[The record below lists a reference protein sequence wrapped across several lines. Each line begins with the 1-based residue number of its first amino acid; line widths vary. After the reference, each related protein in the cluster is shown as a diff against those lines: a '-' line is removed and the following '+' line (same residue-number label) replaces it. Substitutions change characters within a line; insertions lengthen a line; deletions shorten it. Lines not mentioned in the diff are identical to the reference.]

1 MSGWAPRRFWRSATV
16 APAADGYAVLLDGR
30 PVRTPAKAPFI
41 VPTAAMAGA
50 AAAEWDAQ
58 GDTVN
63 PNTMPVTRAVNAAI
77 DKVAPDPADLVEGL
91 LAYAETDLLC
101 YRAPGPAALAARQAA
116 AWDPLLA
123 WASEALQAPMR
134 VTVGV
139 QFCAQPPDSLG
150 RLRARITA
158 YDPFRLTAL
167 SDLVS
172 LPGSLVIGLA
182 VATGRIDPDTAWEA
196 AHVDERWQADQW
208 GVDAEAAAA
217 EAHRHEA
224 FRAASRFLDLCV

>member
-16 APAADGYAVLLDGR
+16 APVADGFAVLLDGR

-123 WASEALQAPMR
+123 WASDTLQAPLR
-134 VTVGV
+134 VTAGV
-139 QFCAQPPDSLG
+139 QFCPQPADSLG
-150 RLRARITA
+150 RLRACIA
-158 YDPFRLTAL
+158 AFDPFRLTAL

-208 GVDAEAAAA
+208 GADAEAAAA

-224 FRAASRFLDLCV
+224 FRAARRFLDLCI